1 MTVLFGA
8 QHGARRVET
17 TTDLTR
23 MCLIVFVISIYCFGL
38 IVTRHNAVLL
48 ALKVVAL
55 DLRASVCHTL
65 LTAGICCF
73 SVYRLGG
80 LG

>member
-8 QHGARRVET
+8 QRGARRVEIM
-17 TTDLTR
+17 TDLTR
-23 MCLIVFVISIYCFGL
+23 VCLIGFVISIYCFGL

-55 DLRASVCHTL
+55 DLRASACHTL
-65 LTAGICCF
+65 LTAGISCF
-73 SVYRLGG
+73 IVYRLRG